1 MTVEELEGFKE
12 FAESINKITEEA
24 FIIYESQVDEIYRNK
39 VKDEKE
45 IERVIDVL
53 LGYCYDDR
61 MLLLFKKLCRYYYEI
76 NPSATCEYAYIFR
89 EMWDDK

>member
-1 MTVEELEGFKE
+1 MTEEELEGFKE

-39 VKDEKE
+39 VKNEKE

-53 LGYCYDDR
+53 LGYCYDDK

-76 NPSATCEYAYIFR
+76 NPSETCEYVYIFR